1 MKIVTYYRVSD
12 KNKQGDNY
20 SLDAQKFELHRYAQ
34 TIEAEVISEYQ
45 EMESGRR
52 KNRPQLNKALKLAK
66 KTKSTLVVVRLDRLA
81 RSVSF
86 ISTLIESKVD
96 FKALDLPMAD
106 KFTLHI
112 FSALA
117 EKTSEDISIRTKM
130 GMAEAKRQGKV
141 FGENAKVL
149 AQAYKKAADEY
160 AQAIGDTVES
170 VIASSRK
177 LTYQKLANKLNA
189 MGIEG
194 RNGGKYYA
202 SSARLL
208 VKRLGL
214 SI

>member
-1 MKIVTYYRVSD
+1 MKIVSYYRVSD

-20 SLDAQKFELHRYAQ
+20 SLAAQRFELNRYAQ
-34 TIEAEVISEYQ
+34 SISAEVIAEYQ
-45 EMESGRR
+45 ELESGRR
-52 KNRPQLNKALKLAK
+52 KNRPELNRALALAK

-86 ISTLIESKVD
+86 ISALIESKVD

-141 FGENAKVL
+141 FGEHAKAL
-149 AQAYKKAADEY
+149 AQAYKEAADEY
-160 AQAIGDTVES
+160 AEALNDTVES
-170 VIASSRK
+170 IIRSSRK
-177 LTYQKLANKLNA
+177 LTYQKLANKLN
-189 MGIEG
+189 GIGMQG

>member
-1 MKIVTYYRVSD
+1 MKIVSYYRVSD
-12 KNKQGDNY
+12 KKQEDNF
-20 SLDAQKFELHRYAQ
+20 SLAAQRFELNKYAKSVG
-34 TIEAEVISEYQ
+34 AEIIGEYQ
-45 EMESGRR
+45 EIESGRR
-52 KNRPQLNKALKLAK
+52 KNRPELNKALKLAK

-86 ISTLIESKVD
+86 ISALIESKVD

-141 FGENAKVL
+141 FGEYAYALNA
-149 AQAYKKAADEY
+149 
-160 AQAIGDTVES
+160 TVERIIS
-170 VIASSRK
+170 SSRR

-189 MGIEG
+189 VGVQG

>member
-1 MKIVTYYRVSD
+1 MKIVSYYRVSD

-20 SLDAQKFELHRYAQ
+20 SLAAQRFELNRYAQ
-34 TIEAEVISEYQ
+34 SISAEVIAEYQ
-45 EMESGRR
+45 ELESGRR
-52 KNRPQLNKALKLAK
+52 KNRPELNRALALAK

-86 ISTLIESKVD
+86 ISALIESKVD

-130 GMAEAKRQGKV
+130 GMEEAKRQGKV
-141 FGENAKVL
+141 FGEHAKVL
-149 AQAYKKAADEY
+149 AQAYKEAADGY
-160 AQAIGDTVES
+160 AHALNDTVEGIIS
-170 VIASSRK
+170 SSRK

-189 MGIEG
+189 IGVKG

-208 VKRLGL
+208 VKRLRL

>member
-1 MKIVTYYRVSD
+1 MKIVSYYRVSD
-12 KNKQGDNY
+12 KKQEDNF
-20 SLDAQKFELHRYAQ
+20 SLAAQKFELNKYAK
-34 TIEAEVISEYQ
+34 TVGAEVIGEYQ
-45 EMESGRR
+45 EIESGRR
-52 KNRPQLNKALKLAK
+52 KNRPELNKALNLAK

-149 AQAYKKAADEY
+149 AKAYKRAADDY
-160 AQAIGDTVES
+160 AYALNATVERIIS
-170 VIASSRK
+170 SSRR

-189 MGIEG
+189 VGVQG
-194 RNGGKYYA
+194 RNGGKFYA